1 MMQLHHDY
9 AKIQALKG
17 EVLVMVPNG
26 PKMIARYLGNHE
38 ISYPILSDKGSKVA
52 AHYFQIKQFFAV
64 GTPSVFILNQK
75 GKILYTHYSTSIKDE
90 PGSDNPLAVLT
101 ELVK

>member
-1 MMQLHHDY
+1 
-9 AKIQALKG
+9 
-17 EVLVMVPNG
+17 MVPNG
-26 PKMIARYLGNHE
+26 PFLINRYLKNNPTPY
-38 ISYPILSDKGSKVA
+38 IILTDKGSKVA

-75 GKILYTHYSTSIKDE
+75 GKILYTDYSTSIKDE